1 MPKLYVA
8 YGSNLHKQSMRR
20 RCPYS
25 KPLGKFYLTDARLVF
40 RGVADVE
47 YSLGDKV
54 PCALW
59 SINRSDEHALD
70 QYEGV
75 SSGMYYKEEGIV
87 LKFAGRPQN
96 ALIYLMR
103 SDGIYPPSEHYANI
117 IRKGY
122 QDFKLDE
129 SYLDAA
135 IERAF
140 LYKTPD
146 EQTVERRERQ
156 LGTKKQARLVQMP
169 EAVALRRLE
178 IKESYNHEHD

>member
-1 MPKLYVA
+1 MSRLYVA
-8 YGSNLHKQSMRR
+8 YGSNLHKASMQR
-20 RCPYS
+20 RCPTA

-59 SINRSDEHALD
+59 SVNQADERALD

-75 SSGMYYKEEGIV
+75 SSGMYYKEEGIT
-87 LKFAGRPQN
+87 LKFAGRAQN

-103 SDGIYPPSEHYANI
+103 SEGVYPPSQHYANV

-122 QDFKLDE
+122 EDFKLDE

-140 LYKTPD
+140 AYKRPD
-146 EQTVERRERQ
+146 EQTIVRRERQ
-156 LGTKKQARLVQMP
+156 LETKRQARLVQMP
-169 EAVALRRLE
+169 EAVALRRLDM
-178 IKESYNHEHD
+178 KGVQP